1 MTETQVEKFINQM
14 ANQYTVQFNVYRG
27 ETIGDMPLDFYA
39 EFQRRDEKYLMSKS
53 VKVWSVETQQYA
65 FVKQADNLSKEKLQ
79 LFANVLDSRIPSFVP
94 EKQEHMSTY
103 FIGVIVT
110 NDSIG
115 EELKRYVQRARK
127 LRFLKFGWHGWAD
140 RYLAIVSMKDKRVYV
155 NRKGKEFVKTFEE
168 ALMKGD
174 ERS

>member
-1 MTETQVEKFINQM
+1 MTETQVERFINQM
-14 ANQYTVQFNVYRG
+14 ANKYTVQFNVYRD
-27 ETIGDMPLDFYA
+27 ETIGDIPLNFYA

-65 FVKQADNLSKEKLQ
+65 FVKQEDNLSKEKLHQ
-79 LFANVLDSRIPSFVP
+79 FAKVLDSHIPSFVP

-110 NDSIG
+110 NESI
-115 EELKRYVQRARK
+115 EKQLQNYVQRARK
-127 LRFLKFGWHGWAD
+127 LQFLKFGWHGWAD
-140 RYLAIVSMKDKRVYV
+140 RYLAIVSLKDKRVYV
-155 NRKGKEFVKTFEE
+155 NRKGKEFVKAFEE

-174 ERS
+174 VTL